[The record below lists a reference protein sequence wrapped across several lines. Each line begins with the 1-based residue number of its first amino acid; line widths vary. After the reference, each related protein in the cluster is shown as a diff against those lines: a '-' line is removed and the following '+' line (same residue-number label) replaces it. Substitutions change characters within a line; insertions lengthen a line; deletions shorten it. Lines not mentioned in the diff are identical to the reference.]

1 MFSGLTRVFAAFAPL
16 AQMFR
21 GSDTPLQARPFTA
34 IDPEDDFTL
43 AGAALGDDDLAGS
56 VIGELDVYDTISG
69 PALDTVFLGGVGDD
83 GLSKGGTG
91 HWNIEWG
98 SGCPYPRM

>member
-1 MFSGLTRVFAAFAPL
+1 MSSGLTRVFAAFAPL

-21 GSDTPLQARPFTA
+21 GSDTPLQSRPFTA
-34 IDPEDDFTL
+34 IDPEDDFRLT
-43 AGAALGDDDLAGS
+43 GAALGDDDLAGS
-56 VIGELDVYDTISG
+56 VIGEADVYDRISG